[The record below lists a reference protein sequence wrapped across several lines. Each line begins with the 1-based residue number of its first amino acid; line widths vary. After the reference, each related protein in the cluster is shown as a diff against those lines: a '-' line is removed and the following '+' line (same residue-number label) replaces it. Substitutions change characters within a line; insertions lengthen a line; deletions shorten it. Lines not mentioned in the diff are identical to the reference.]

1 MFDDFIFNF
10 QIGRECLT
18 CRTAAAIFDTSS
30 MSKYFV
36 SGPDMDLVMKR
47 VFSRNVT
54 NADVRQFFYA
64 LLLNED
70 GGIEGDA
77 IVTKWK
83 SVGEGNI

>member
-1 MFDDFIFNF
+1 MLVLDYALF

-36 SGPDMDLVMKR
+36 SGADMDRAMKR
-47 VFSRNVT
+47 VFTRDVT
-54 NADVRQFFYA
+54 TSNPGQFIYT
-64 LLLNED
+64 LMLNQD

-83 SVGEGNI
+83 NELNGEL